1 MENSFDLMS
10 YLTADLAMKIISA
23 ILILIIG
30 RMVAGISRKIVKKM
44 LTKADT
50 ESTIVSFV
58 GSLIYILL
66 LTFTALAALSKIGV
80 ETTSIIAILGAAG
93 FAVGF
98 ALQGS
103 LANFA
108 AGFLMLVFKYYK
120 VGDYI
125 KAAGVSGTVKEIKLF
140 STVLATPDNVKI
152 MVPSGKIFGDIITNY
167 SVNDTRRIDLEIGI
181 GYGSSIDKA
190 VEVLNGLLKDDNRI
204 LADPKPDIAVTE
216 LADSS
221 VNLIV
226 RPWVNRGDYWA
237 VKCDLIPRI
246 KTAFDANNIEIPF
259 PQMAV
264 HMAGRE

>member
-10 YLTADLAMKIISA
+10 YLTADFTVKIISA
-23 ILILIIG
+23 IVILIVG
-30 RMVAGISRKIVKKM
+30 RLAAGISRKIVKKI
-44 LTKADT
+44 LSKADT

-58 GSLIYILL
+58 GSLIYVLL
-66 LTFTALAALSKIGV
+66 LTFTILAALSKIGV
-80 ETTSIIAILGAAG
+80 ETTSIIAILGAVG

-108 AGFLMLVFKYYK
+108 AGFLILVFKYYK

-125 KAAGVSGTVKEIKLF
+125 NAAGVSGTVKEIKLF

-167 SVNDTRRIDLEIGI
+167 SVNDTRRINLEIGI
-181 GYGSSIDKA
+181 GYSSSIDKA
-190 VEVLNGLLKDDNRI
+190 IEILAGLLKDDNRI
-204 LADPKPDIAVTE
+204 LTDPKPDIAVAE

-226 RPWVNRGDYWA
+226 RPWVKRGDYWA
-237 VKCDLIPRI
+237 VKCDLMKKI
-246 KTAFDANNIEIPF
+246 KTTFDENNIEIPF

-264 HMAGRE
+264 HMTQES